1 MSTKNKTYTNLV
13 RVISDDFTKN
23 KLKQISDSSN
33 QSKEASKVAKEVV
46 GKGAV
51 AAAGNIAMKNP
62 TVNKIVNKIEKTIEK
77 IPLSDKMIVGTN
89 KVGLKLGGTTLNTS
103 FTVNKD
109 GDASLKL
116 SKKFKNDLMTEL
128 KADNKEVK
136 FGLKF
141 NF

>member
-1 MSTKNKTYTNLV
+1 MSGNKVYTNLV
-13 RVISDDFTKN
+13 RVVSDDFTKN

-33 QSKEASKVAKEVV
+33 QKKETSKVAKEVV
-46 GKGAV
+46 GQGAV

-103 FTVNKD
+103 FTVNRD